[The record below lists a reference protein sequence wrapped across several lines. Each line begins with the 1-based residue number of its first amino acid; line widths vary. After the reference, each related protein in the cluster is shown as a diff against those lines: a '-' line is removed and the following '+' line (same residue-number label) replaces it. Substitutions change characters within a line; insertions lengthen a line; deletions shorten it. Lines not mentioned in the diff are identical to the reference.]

1 MHRSPI
7 SYDRIVEL
15 VEPDSTVLD
24 LGCGSGEL
32 LQRLRSERSAHG
44 RGVEIE
50 ESLIRECIAK
60 GISVFQGNL
69 DEGLQDYESQT
80 YDYVILNQ
88 TLQVVHQPIELLR
101 EMVRVGR
108 RVIVGFPNFAF
119 VQNRL
124 QLTVGGRMPKNSALP
139 YEWYDT
145 PNIHLCTYRDFHHLC
160 RQEHI
165 VVLRQICMNGRRRIP
180 AGLRNLL
187 AVDVYFLLAGRH
199 TGDVNTKTADV

>member
-24 LGCGSGEL
+24 LGCGNGEL
-32 LQRLRSERSAHG
+32 LQRLQSERSAQG

-60 GISVFQGNL
+60 GISVFQGDL
-69 DEGLQDYESQT
+69 DEGLKDYDSQA

-88 TLQVVHQPIELLR
+88 TLQVVHQPIVLLR
-101 EMVRVGR
+101 EMIRVGR

-119 VQNRL
+119 VQNRV
-124 QLTVGGRMPKNSALP
+124 QLTIGGRMPKNNALP

-145 PNIHLCTYRDFHHLC
+145 PNIHLCTYRDFHQLC
-160 RQEHI
+160 RREHF

-187 AVDVYFLLAGRH
+187 AVDVYFLLSGRH
-199 TGDVNTKTADV
+199 TNAITAKATAG